1 MLAKLCNQGF
11 DDALNFLQKNN
22 FINCKVCLTLRHSFT
37 VPQANEMASYDLSC
51 IDCKWNNA
59 VILFS

>member
-11 DDALNFLQKNN
+11 NDALNFLQSNNLINCRKCLVRRSFFKLSKNN
-22 FINCKVCLTLRHSFT
+22 IDVITD
-37 VPQANEMASYDLSC
+37 YDPSC

-59 VILFS
+59 VI